1 MIMCGGWEL
10 FPDLVQLEAAC
21 SAIGF
26 YRILKRLYLETG
38 DYRRI
43 LACFLHDRPERQAT
57 AS

>member
-1 MIMCGGWEL
+1 MCGGWEL
-10 FPDLVQLEAAC
+10 FPDLSQLEAAC

-38 DYRRI
+38 DYSRI